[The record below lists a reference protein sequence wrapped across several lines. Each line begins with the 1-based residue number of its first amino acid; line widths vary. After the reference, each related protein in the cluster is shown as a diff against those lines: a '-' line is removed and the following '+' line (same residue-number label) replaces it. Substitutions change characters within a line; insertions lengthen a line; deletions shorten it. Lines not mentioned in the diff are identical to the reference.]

1 MIPAPSELRACR
13 DCGEPVLWTT
23 TAAGKKLAV
32 DPAPAEDGNQ
42 ACYRAEPRSWVSR
55 SLDAAGA
62 RPPANWETRH
72 RPHVA
77 TCTGR
82 PAVQEQ
88 LPGVTPKDAPNVV
101 RLDPRR
107 RGRSGRRRGRRR

>member
-1 MIPAPSELRACR
+1 VIPAPSELHACR

-42 ACYRAEPRSWVSR
+42 ACYRNDHRQWVSR
-55 SLDAAGA
+55 SLDGAGA
-62 RPPANWETRH
+62 RPPARWETRH

-77 TCTGR
+77 SCPG
-82 PAVQEQ
+82 PPMVQEQ
-88 LPGVTPKDAPNVV
+88 LPDITPPPPNVV

-107 RGRSGRRRGRRR
+107 RARSGRRRGRRR